1 MISSEMITRLIS
13 AGLTKQQANS
23 VTADVAVNV
32 CMSEE
37 GKYLI
42 AEAKNQVSEM
52 QTVVND
58 LKRQYRELENK
69 IGKINEVL
77 TAVLEAREE
86 YGAITEEKARNTV
99 ALYAALL
106 NMNKKSG
113 ASDDE
118 CISNAGYVTYAY
130 LGGQARRITDWKERD
145 E

>member
-1 MISSEMITRLIS
+1 MISEEMLVRLIQ

-23 VTADVAVNV
+23 VTADVVVNT
-32 CMSEE
+32 CMPEE
-37 GKYLI
+37 GKVLI
-42 AEAKNQVSEM
+42 AEANNQVSEM
-52 QTVVND
+52 KKMVSD
-58 LKRQYRELENK
+58 LKKQYLELEAK

-77 TAVLEAREE
+77 TSVLEAREE

-106 NMNKKSG
+106 NMNKKAG

>member
-1 MISSEMITRLIS
+1 MISDEMLVRLMQ

-23 VTADVAVNV
+23 VTADVVVNT
-32 CMSEE
+32 CMPEE
-37 GKYLI
+37 GKVLI
-42 AEAKNQVSEM
+42 AEANNQVSEM
-52 QTVVND
+52 KKMVSD
-58 LKRQYRELENK
+58 LKKQYLELEAK

-77 TAVLEAREE
+77 TSVLEAREE
-86 YGAITEEKARNTV
+86 YGAITEDKARNTV

-106 NMNKKSG
+106 NMNKKAG